1 MVDLKRM
8 IVEGAIAN
16 RVTAAPSVGGDVD
29 VGELSAAL
37 QASLAPVLV
46 LKVSN
51 TRSAPFMSGDEIHER
66 IRIPQSQKLIK
77 IVAKAITAPTTSG
90 TYELKVGRSRE
101 GSPPASALSG
111 GIFDLTSLVDG
122 AESNVPLTGTASKL
136 SFIEGDELFLAW
148 VSTDPSEDLAGSG
161 LTITAVFEL
170 QQ

>member
-1 MVDLKRM
+1 MVDLKKM
-8 IVEGAIAN
+8 IVEGAITN
-16 RVTAAPSVGGDVD
+16 RVTSTPGVGGDVD
-29 VGELSAAL
+29 VGELSTAL
-37 QASLAPVLV
+37 QASLAPVLM

-90 TYELKVGRSRE
+90 TYTLMVGRDRE
-101 GSPPASALSG
+101 GSPGASALPG
-111 GIFDLTSLVDG
+111 PFDLTSLVDG
-122 AESNVPLTGTASKL
+122 AESNVPLTSNISDL

-148 VSTDPSEDLAGSG
+148 TSTDPGEDLAGNG